1 MINAAR
7 SAQQASMGSMGGG
20 GSAYGSPSDWAQIIS
35 SAGQGAGA
43 GMQSAA
49 QYATTRKEAK
59 ESKRRT
65 LDLSFFPTSSKNQNV
80 FRSGQEHSDD
90 MNDYQSQAMQ
100 QMARGF
106 VNALQGSTQ
115 R

>member
-65 LDLSFFPTSSKNQNV
+65 LANILNQAIQRNQNV